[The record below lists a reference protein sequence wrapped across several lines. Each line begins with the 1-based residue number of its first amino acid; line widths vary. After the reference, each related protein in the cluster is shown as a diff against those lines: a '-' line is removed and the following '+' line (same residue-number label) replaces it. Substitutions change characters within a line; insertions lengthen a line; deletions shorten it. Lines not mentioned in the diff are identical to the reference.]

1 MPKGLLFWIVMVV
14 WLLVGVWGYWPA
26 GGAAPAYGPLGWG
39 LVLFVLVGL
48 LGWQV
53 FGPPLRG

>member
-1 MPKGLLFWIVMVV
+1 MPKGLLFWIVMLV

-26 GGAAPAYGPLGWG
+26 GGAVLAYGPIGWG